1 VQCPQVHREE
11 QVEHT
16 LQGRTPFKAEHS
28 DIKSG
33 VTWKELSKWWKEHK
47 LDDAKNEAYRLKEQK
62 PRALRKKALA
72 KLTPEEKK
80 LLRLLEQ

>member
-1 VQCPQVHREE
+1 
-11 QVEHT
+11 
-16 LQGRTPFKAEHS
+16 
-28 DIKSG
+28 
-33 VTWKELSKWWKEHK
+33 LSKWWKEHK

-62 PRALRKKALA
+62 TRALRKKALA